1 MTPAAAQADR
11 NAAVRAAALAWKQA
25 GVIDE
30 TSVAAIDAA
39 YPDDRQ
45 RVGPVFR
52 ALLFLFTLIAINGA
66 LGFVM
71 AVIGSSAAGV
81 VPALLLVF
89 GVGLIAATDYQI
101 HGMRRALG
109 GIESATSMEGLGYL
123 IGFCG
128 WLCFEKLKLSDDHAI
143 LATLLVAALLLA
155 AAAWRWGYPIYAGLA
170 MAALLGSLAFLPH
183 GRLLWILLPLVLA
196 LPLVRGSDSAR
207 LPPALRAGCTAVLA
221 VGLVGLY
228 LAVHF
233 GSFDYGLIEIVSHAG
248 RSHPLTANGGLRGLS
263 IAATALVPLVYLALG
278 LRSRRWVF
286 LILGLGTAIASLVT
300 LRWYVHLAPLWTIL
314 ILSGATLVAAV
325 FALRRYLD
333 SGAEKERHGFTA
345 EPLFEEMARRRLLEA
360 GAAVLSLS
368 PDARP
373 VHDEPKFTGGGGSFG
388 GGGSSSEF

>member
-11 NAAVRAAALAWKQA
+11 NAAVQAAAHAWKQA
-25 GVIDE
+25 GAIDE
-30 TSVAAIDAA
+30 ASLAAIAAA

-45 RVGPVFR
+45 GVGPVFR
-52 ALLFLFTLIAINGA
+52 VLLFLFTLIAINGA

-71 AVIGSSAAGV
+71 AVIGSSATGV

-123 IGFCG
+123 ISFCG
-128 WLCFEKLKLSDDHAI
+128 WLCFETLKLSDDHSI

-155 AAAWRWGYPIYAGLA
+155 AAAWRWGYPLYAGLA
-170 MAALLGSLAFLPH
+170 MAALLGGLAFLPH
-183 GRLLWILLPLVLA
+183 GRLLWILVPLILA
-196 LPLVRGSDSAR
+196 RPLVRGADSVR

-233 GSFDYGLIEIVSHAG
+233 GSFDYGLIEVVSHAG
-248 RSHPLTANGGLRGLS
+248 RSHPLAVNGGRGLA
-263 IAATALVPLVYLALG
+263 IAATALVPLVYLAIG

-286 LILGLGTAIASLVT
+286 LILGLGTAAASLVT
-300 LRWYVHLAPLWTIL
+300 LRWYVHLAPLWVIL
-314 ILSGATLVAAV
+314 IFSGAALVAVV

-360 GAAVLSLS
+360 GATLLSLS

-373 VHDEPKFTGGGGSFG
+373 VHDEPKYTGGGGSFG

>member
-11 NAAVRAAALAWKQA
+11 NAAVQAAAFAWKQA
-25 GVIDE
+25 GAIDE
-30 TSVAAIDAA
+30 ASLAALAAA

-45 RVGPVFR
+45 GVGPVFR

-66 LGFVM
+66 LGFVV
-71 AVIGSSAAGV
+71 AVIGSI
-81 VPALLLVF
+81 PALLLVF

-109 GIESATSMEGLGYL
+109 GIESATSLEGLGTL
-123 IGFCG
+123 TGFFG
-128 WLCFEKLKLSDDHAI
+128 WLCFATLKLPDEHAF
-143 LATLLVAALLLA
+143 LATFLVAALLLA

-183 GRLLWILLPLVLA
+183 GRLLWILVPLVMA
-196 LPLVRGSDSAR
+196 LPLARGSGSAR
-207 LPPALRAGCTAVLA
+207 LPPALRAGCAAALA
-221 VGLVGLY
+221 VGLIGLY

-248 RSHPLTANGGLRGLS
+248 RSHPLAANGGLRGLA
-263 IAATALVPLVYLALG
+263 IAATALVPLVYLAIG

-286 LILGLGTAIASLVT
+286 LILGLGTAVASLVT
-300 LRWYVHLAPLWTIL
+300 LRWYVHLAPLWVVLTL
-314 ILSGATLVAAV
+314 GGAALVAVV

-345 EPLFEEMARRRLLEA
+345 EPLFEDMARRRLLEA
-360 GAAVLSLS
+360 GAVVVSLS
-368 PDARP
+368 PDART
-373 VHDEPKFTGGGGSFG
+373 VHEEPKYTGGGGSFG
-388 GGGSSSEF
+388 GGGASSDF